1 MQILS
6 SRKVKKRLLVNVRNA
21 IIGDLKVKLKLY
33 DVKFETQETKVDEI
47 VNNFKLDKRI
57 LEYEIEWTE
66 KNWKLQ
72 NKSLKVKDKEIHD
85 LKKTNEQTAENL
97 VKVNA
102 EYKDIKAKVNK
113 EKKDEEK
120 KANKID
126 KKEFL
131 NSLTHSLKEESL
143 ECDICDMKV
152 ESLKG
157 LKMHERIVHMKSNSA
172 QTEETNLKDKYVQFS
187 VLEFSK
193 DNCSN
198 FRSKSSRTQQI
209 SLLLLHHKHCE

>member
-1 MQILS
+1 MAVS
-6 SRKVKKRLLVNVRNA
+6 VSEMVA
-21 IIGDLKVKLKLY
+21 IVP
-33 DVKFETQETKVDEI
+33 
-47 VNNFKLDKRI
+47 
-57 LEYEIEWTE
+57 
-66 KNWKLQ
+66 
-72 NKSLKVKDKEIHD
+72 VKDKEIHD

-120 KANKID
+120 KANKIE

-143 ECDICDMKV
+143 ECDICNMNV

-157 LKMHERIVHMKSNSA
+157 LKMHERIVH
-172 QTEETNLKDKYVQFS
+172 
-187 VLEFSK
+187 
-193 DNCSN
+193 
-198 FRSKSSRTQQI
+198 I
-209 SLLLLHHKHCE
+209 